1 MKINFTKEQYET
13 LIKIVYMG
21 NGIVNAVDESS
32 EDNEFTAM
40 EEYIFSFAKNVGLEH
55 LVDHDE
61 TENKYYPSEKLEEDE
76 EIIEY
81 IQSYDDNI
89 FWEKLI
95 FNLTRR
101 DMENKYGI
109 ETVEKMSD
117 EEGFAKGQ
125 PIAEKY
131 EKEFSKNGLTNL
143 KI

>member
-1 MKINFTKEQYET
+1 MKINFTKEQYKT
-13 LIKIVYMG
+13 LLKIVYMG
-21 NGIVNAVDESS
+21 NGIVNAVDES

-55 LVDHDE
+55 LVEYDE
-61 TENKYYPSEKLEEDE
+61 TEKIYYPSEKLEEDE

-95 FNLTRR
+95 FNLARR
-101 DMENKYGI
+101 DMENEYGRKP
-109 ETVEKMSD
+109 VEKMS
-117 EEGFAKGQ
+117 EEESFVKGQ
-125 PIAEKY
+125 PFAQKY
-131 EKEFSKNGLTNL
+131 EKEFSKNGLKNL